1 MERQPVHRF
10 SQIFLKLVVNEV
22 NIGAYLDDVLVY
34 VNFGNNK
41 QAVRRF
47 RVIDR
52 AVEQPLAQVSLRVKV
67 NAQHT
72 FAVAQTET
80 DSQILRDGSFTGAAL
95 LIDEGE
101 DPGWFFLY
109 RGDRDIALKSLR
121 PKRGKCLFS
130 HISGSLNIGYGG
142 ASGDASDRTSWRRDE
157 EYRLRRRRF
166 QQQFTARLITVLRRP
181 SDQLSLFVPQS
192 HYWIHLHRPPR
203 RQVTSQQCDHCQDCR
218 DRDKGYGISRANFI
232 KQARHQPRQR

>member
-52 AVEQPLAQVSLRVKV
+52 AIEQPLAQVSLRVKV

-80 DSQILRDGSFTGAAL
+80 DSQILRDSSFTSAAF
-95 LIDEGE
+95 LIDKGE
-101 DPGWFFLY
+101 DPGLFFLY

-130 HISGSLNIGYGG
+130 HISGSLTLAMGEPREMLQTGHSGG
-142 ASGDASDRTSWRRDE
+142 EIKSIDSGGGDFNAIIVRIVATATKVTGSAALTS
-157 EYRLRRRRF
+157 
-166 QQQFTARLITVLRRP
+166 
-181 SDQLSLFVPQS
+181 
-192 HYWIHLHRPPR
+192 
-203 RQVTSQQCDHCQDCR
+203 
-218 DRDKGYGISRANFI
+218 
-232 KQARHQPRQR
+232 

>member
-41 QAVRRF
+41 QAVGRF

-95 LIDEGE
+95 LIDKGE
-101 DPGWFFLY
+101 DPGRFFFY
-109 RGDRDIALKSLR
+109 RCDQYFALKSLR
-121 PKRGKCLFS
+121 AKRDTCLLS
-130 HISGSLNIGYGG
+130 HNSGSLTMAMGEPREMLQTGHSGG
-142 ASGDASDRTSWRRDE
+142 EISSINSGGRD
-157 EYRLRRRRF
+157 F
-166 QQQFTARLITVLRRP
+166 NN
-181 SDQLSLFVPQS
+181 SLF
-192 HYWIHLHRPPR
+192 
-203 RQVTSQQCDHCQDCR
+203 R
-218 DRDKGYGISRANFI
+218 DS
-232 KQARHQPRQR
+232 